1 MIILVKHLT
10 TGTPI
15 QVEIPEGYML
25 TVDYNQVI
33 HLMDGKDQFLVFDQ
47 FTRKFLTPDEYG
59 FKNDG
64 IRYMTVHDK
73 PVKVGDT
80 FLVVEKIRY

>member
-1 MIILVKHLT
+1 MKIPIKHLT
-10 TGTPI
+10 TGTVI
-15 QVEIPEGYML
+15 WVEIPVGYML

-33 HLMDGKDQFLVFDQ
+33 HLMDGKDQFLIFDQ

-64 IRYMTVHDK
+64 IRYKTVQDE
-73 PVKVGDT
+73 PLKVGDT
-80 FLVVEKIRY
+80 FVVVEKIRY